1 MSATKETW
9 PRVRLGEVCE
19 IVLGGTPKTTIDGY
33 WNGVIPW
40 ITPGEMGKISG
51 PYVSDTKR
59 KLTAEG
65 LAAGSR
71 LFPEKSVIL
80 STRAPIGYVFI
91 NAVPM
96 CTNQGCKT
104 LVPSDRLLAEYLYW
118 NLRGRTDE
126 LNQLGTGTTFKE
138 LSTIALKSIELPL
151 PPLSTQR
158 EIVARLEKELGQVDE
173 LAKKFA
179 ELETTAEAEFKAT
192 LAEEMERLTHAA
204 TVPDVADI
212 PGRPSPATRKGG
224 DGTSRTNGTTGTQM
238 VKLGEVSE
246 EIHERIPSSSVAI
259 DGYITTDNMLKNCA
273 GVCVAEYVPKGVSLV
288 RYQRNDVLMAN
299 IRPYLR
305 KLWRAD
311 REGGCSSDV
320 VVFRSTTPDLS
331 PEYLFASLSQDRFFD
346 YVMQKPRGTKMP
358 RGDREWMKNFEL
370 PLPPRP
376 TQRAIVARLDAAK
389 ARKEALVDAAK
400 RGLAEAAQMRKA
412 ILKEAFE

>member
-1 MSATKETW
+1 MSAAKNSW
-9 PRVRLGEVCE
+9 PRVRLGDVCE

-192 LAEEMERLTHAA
+192 LKEMFDEISRRGAE
-204 TVPDVADI
+204 
-212 PGRPSPATRKGG
+212 TR
-224 DGTSRTNGTTGTQM
+224 R
-238 VKLGEVSE
+238 LGEVCETSAGGTPLKTHREYYEGGKIPWLRSGEVCTRDITSTEMRITQLGVDNSSAKLFPKNTVVVAMYGATAGQVGILRLKATTNQAVCGIFPCE
-246 EIHERIPSSSVAI
+246 EIVPEFLYYKLFS
-259 DGYITTDNMLKNCA
+259 LKDLM
-273 GVCVAEYVPKGVSLV
+273 VSQAV
-288 RYQRNDVLMAN
+288 GGAQPN
-299 IRPYLR
+299 ISQQ
-305 KLWRAD
+305 K
-311 REGGCSSDV
+311 V
-320 VVFRSTTPDLS
+320 K
-331 PEYLFASLSQDRFFD
+331 SLI
-346 YVMQKPRGTKMP
+346 V
-358 RGDREWMKNFEL
+358 
-370 PLPPRP
+370 PLPPLP
-376 TQRAIVARLDAAK
+376 VQREIVARLDAAK

-412 ILKEAFE
+412 ILKEEFE